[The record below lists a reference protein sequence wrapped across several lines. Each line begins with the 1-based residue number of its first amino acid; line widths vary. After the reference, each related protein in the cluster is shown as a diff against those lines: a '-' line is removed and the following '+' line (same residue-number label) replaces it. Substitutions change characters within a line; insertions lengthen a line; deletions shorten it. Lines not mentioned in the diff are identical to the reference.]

1 MMCYKD
7 MTFCTFGQC
16 AKRGECPTFLTEEM
30 KKDAEQYP
38 WGICTFVD
46 KPDCFEEEDVIP
58 EHGC

>member
-1 MMCYKD
+1 MMVYRD
-7 MTFCTFGQC
+7 RTFCTEGTC

-46 KPDCFEEEDVIP
+46 KPDCFEEESD
-58 EHGC
+58 G